1 MRFCKLR
8 FVPVR
13 KLDKPDQ
20 CPPDVQ
26 ILTSRKQD
34 WVLLSKDIPV
44 FHEFYQFPE
53 VRPQESLDR
62 WGVALA

>member
-8 FVPVR
+8 FVRVGT
-13 KLDKPDQ
+13 LDKPDQ

-26 ILTSRKQD
+26 ILTSSKQD
-34 WVLLSKDIPV
+34 WVPLSKDIPILD
-44 FHEFYQFPE
+44 EFYQFHE

-62 WGVALA
+62 LGVALA